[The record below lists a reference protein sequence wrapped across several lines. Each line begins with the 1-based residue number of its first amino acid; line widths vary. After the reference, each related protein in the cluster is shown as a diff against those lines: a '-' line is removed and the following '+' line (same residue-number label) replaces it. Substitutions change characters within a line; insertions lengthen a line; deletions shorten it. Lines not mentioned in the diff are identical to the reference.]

1 LLVKRDLFLEEAR
14 LGPRDPALIRYD
26 EAPHLR
32 DLTTRFRPF
41 ALVDLAH
48 TVMMVEEGILDRER
62 GAKLLAGLLDIL
74 GLGADNFPWEPRS
87 GSYLVQVEH
96 YLANQVGDDV
106 SGRLQTGRSRND
118 QDAAADR
125 LFWRDLLLEIAG
137 DLAGLTRG
145 VLAQARD
152 HAGTIMPGYTHLQ
165 HAQPTTFGHYLA
177 RHASAF
183 ERDLQRLRGAFSRTN
198 LSALGGAALAGTSWP
213 LNRRRVAEL
222 LGHDGLVMNS
232 SDAGVF
238 ARDYV
243 EENMACLS
251 VMMSN
256 VGRVATDL
264 YTWHSWEFS
273 FVEVAD
279 GLAATSSIM
288 PQKKNPHALERTKA
302 LAGQAAGWLP
312 ATLACQRGVLSTDL
326 DLYFGD
332 DIAASAGNACL
343 SSLRLMTGVIGSLT
357 VQADVMREKA
367 GAFWSTAS
375 NLADELVRRFDLPF
389 RTAHQVVGRFVRAS
403 IQAGHHPNTASVDLF
418 RATAREITGRDLPM
432 EAPAL
437 REALDPGHFVAT
449 RVTEGSVNP
458 RRVLEHLA
466 VLDAEVAGHAD
477 WQSQKIAAA
486 RQAIESLT
494 HRARTL
500 ANR

>member
-1 LLVKRDLFLEEAR
+1 MKKDLFLEEAR
-14 LGPRDPALIRYD
+14 LGPRDPILIRYD

-32 DLTTRFRPF
+32 DLSRRFPAF

-48 TVMMVEEGILDRER
+48 AVMMVEEGILTADR

-74 GLGADNFPWEPRS
+74 ALGPDKFPWDPRS

-96 YLANQVGDDV
+96 YLAERVGDDIA
-106 SGRLQTGRSRND
+106 GRLQTGRSRND

-125 LFWRDLLLEIAG
+125 LFWRDLLLEIAA
-137 DLAGLTRG
+137 DAVDLTRAM
-145 VLAQARD
+145 LSQARN
-152 HAGTIMPGYTHLQ
+152 HVETIMPGYTHLQ

-177 RHASAF
+177 RHASAL
-183 ERDLQRLRGAFSRTN
+183 ERDLQRVRGAFSRTN

-222 LGHDGLVMNS
+222 LGHDGLVVNS

-243 EENMACLS
+243 EENIACLS
-251 VMMSN
+251 LMMSN
-256 VGRVATDL
+256 IGRLATDL
-264 YTWHSWEFS
+264 YTWHAWEFS
-273 FVEVAD
+273 FVEIAD

-332 DIAASAGNACL
+332 DIAASAGGACL
-343 SSLRLMTGVIGSLT
+343 SALRLMTSVLGSIT
-357 VQADVMREKA
+357 VHGHVMRQKA
-367 GAFWSTAS
+367 SAFWSTAS

-403 IQAGHHPNTASVDLF
+403 IHAGHPPDAASVELL
-418 RATAREITGRDLPM
+418 AAAAREITGRDLRM
-432 EAPAL
+432 EPSVL
-437 REALDPGHFVAT
+437 RETLDPHHFIET

-458 RRVLEHLA
+458 RRVVDHLTVLDGALSGHAQWQAQTTGAVRHAVELLTQRARALA
-466 VLDAEVAGHAD
+466 VA
-477 WQSQKIAAA
+477 
-486 RQAIESLT
+486 
-494 HRARTL
+494 
-500 ANR
+500 

>member
-1 LLVKRDLFLEEAR
+1 MKRDLFLEEAR
-14 LGPRDPALIRYD
+14 LGPRDPILIRYD

-32 DLTTRFRPF
+32 DLATRFRTF

-48 TVMMVEEGILDRER
+48 AVMMTEEGILTQDR
-62 GAKLLAGLLDIL
+62 GAKLLAGLLDVLAL
-74 GLGADNFPWEPRS
+74 GPDKFPWDPRS

-96 YLANQVGDDV
+96 YLTQRVGDDV
-106 SGRLQTGRSRND
+106 AGRLQTGRSRND

-137 DLAGLTRG
+137 DLIGLTRA
-145 VLAQARD
+145 LLSQART

-177 RHASAF
+177 RHAGAL
-183 ERDLQRLRGAFSRTN
+183 ERDLQRLQGAFSRTN

-213 LNRRRVAEL
+213 LNRRRVVEL
-222 LGHDGLVMNS
+222 LAHDGLVVNS

-243 EENMACLS
+243 EENVACLS

-256 VGRVATDL
+256 VGRLATDL

-332 DIAASAGNACL
+332 DIAASAGDACL
-343 SSLRLMTGVIGSLT
+343 AGLRLMTRVIGSLT
-357 VQADVMREKA
+357 VHADVMRQKA

-389 RTAHQVVGRFVRAS
+389 RTAHQVVGRFVRTS
-403 IQAGHHPNTASVDLF
+403 IQAGHHPDAASADLF
-418 RATAREITGRDLPM
+418 RAAAREITGRDLPM
-432 EAPAL
+432 EASAL
-437 REALDPGHFVAT
+437 REALDPGHFVET

-458 RRVLEHLA
+458 RRVMEHVA
-466 VLDAEVAGHAD
+466 TLDADVAGHAG
-477 WQSQKIAAA
+477 WQSQKTAAA
-486 RQAIESLT
+486 RQATESLI

-500 ANR
+500 ATR